1 MNTRAVEPRP
11 ARKPQCDRRKAGED
25 GAARRCLND
34 GLACWV
40 KGDFGRSPMNL
51 CNDCRKALILIGWDV
66 RYQDDK
72 YNPPPLQS
80 EITGK
85 G

>member
-1 MNTRAVEPRP
+1 VTIETSEPRP

-40 KGDFGRSPMNL
+40 KGEFGRSPMRL
-51 CNDCRKALILIGWDV
+51 CRDCIKAVRLIGWTV
-66 RYQDDK
+66 TLQSDDD
-72 YNPPPLQS
+72 PPPVLF
-80 EITGK
+80 IKPAGK
-85 G
+85 